1 MNNRSLVLVLILCG
15 LIISALMVRNGKIL
29 LLVLPFLV
37 YLFIGIIQAPSEITL
52 VADRIISKS
61 NLIPQELFETR
72 IVIKNQGKTLVN
84 LHLRDTLF
92 PSITILDGKA
102 ISRLSLSTGESTE
115 LNYVSK
121 AERGVYSWKSIHI
134 CACDPFELFE
144 LERDIPAI
152 GEIQVRPAPVHIH
165 NVPVKPR
172 ATLHAAGPISA
183 RLAGSGTDFWG
194 IREYR
199 TGDSLRRLNWR
210 LSARHP
216 RKIFTNEYE
225 QEEIAD
231 FGLILD
237 ARRIT
242 TDAAMEEGL
251 FEHSVSATAS
261 LAENFLKRGNRVA
274 LLIFGGAIVTLFP
287 GYGKRQLNAVLRNLA
302 RAKLGENLPLSY
314 LEYFPVRLFPSR
326 SQIVMISTVDSR
338 DLETYARLR
347 AYGYDVLLIS
357 PDPVDYA
364 AQILPPNEI
373 KALAV
378 RAARIERV
386 IQLKR
391 LLKMGVEVIDWQI
404 SHPLDAIIQTG
415 IRYMSQRRNI

>member
-1 MNNRSLVLVLILCG
+1 MNNRSLVLVLILSG
-15 LIISALMVRNGKIL
+15 LIISALIVRNGKIL
-29 LLVLPFLV
+29 FLAMPFLV
-37 YLFIGIIQAPSEITL
+37 YLLIGIIQAPSEIML

-61 NLIPQELFETR
+61 SLVAQELFETH

-92 PSITILDGKA
+92 PSVTILDGKA

-121 AERGVYSWKSIHI
+121 AERGVYSWKSIRV
-134 CACDPFELFE
+134 CASDPFGFFE
-144 LERDIPAI
+144 LERDIPAT
-152 GEIQVRPAPVHIH
+152 GEIQIRPAPIHIH
-165 NVPVKPR
+165 NVPLKPR

-242 TDAAMEEGL
+242 ADDAMEEAL
-251 FEHSVSATAS
+251 FEHSVSAAAS

-274 LLIFGGAIVTLFP
+274 LLIFGEAIATLFP

-302 RAKLGENLPLSY
+302 RARLGENLPLSH

-338 DLETYARLR
+338 DMEAYSRLR
-347 AYGYDVLLIS
+347 AFGYDVLLIS

-364 AQILPPNEI
+364 ALMLPPNEI
-373 KALAV
+373 NALAI
-378 RAARIERV
+378 RAARIERA

-404 SHPLDAIIQTG
+404 SHPLDAIIQASK
-415 IRYMSQRRNI
+415 RSMSQRKNI

>member
-15 LIISALMVRNGKIL
+15 LIISALIVRNGKVL
-29 LLVLPFLV
+29 LLALPFLI
-37 YLFIGIIQAPSEITL
+37 YLLIGILQAPSEITL
-52 VADRIISKS
+52 VADRTISKS
-61 NLIPQELFETR
+61 SLIPQELFETR
-72 IVIKNQGKTLVN
+72 IVIKNQGKSLVN

-92 PSITILDGKA
+92 PSVTILDGKA
-102 ISRLSLSTGESTE
+102 ISRLSLSAGESAE

-121 AERGVYSWKSIHI
+121 AERGVYSWKWIHV
-134 CACDPFELFE
+134 CASDPFGLFE
-144 LERDIPAI
+144 LERDIPAV
-152 GEIQVRPAPVHIH
+152 GEIQVRPAPIHIR
-165 NVPVKPR
+165 NVPLKPR

-216 RKIFTNEYE
+216 LQRFTNEYE

-242 TDAAMEEGL
+242 ADGAMEEAL
-251 FEHSVSATAS
+251 FEHSVSAAAS

-274 LLIFGGAIVTLFP
+274 LLIFGETIVTLFP

-302 RAKLGENLPLSY
+302 RAKLGENLPLSH

-326 SQIVMISTVDSR
+326 SQIVMISAVDSR

-347 AYGYDVLLIS
+347 ANGYDVLLIS

-364 AQILPPNEI
+364 AQILPQNEI
-373 KALAV
+373 NSLAI
-378 RAARIERV
+378 RAARLERA
-386 IQLKR
+386 IQQKR
-391 LLKMGVEVIDWQI
+391 ILNLGIRVIDWQI
-404 SHPLDAIIQTG
+404 SLPLDAVIQAS
-415 IRYMSQRRNI
+415 IRSMSQRRNI